1 MVNRLQS
8 GRSDMKITHIA
19 LWVDNLEEMKDFYLT
34 YFDVTCSS
42 KYTNPIKK
50 FTSYFISFKEKG
62 CSIELMNKP
71 DITENNGS
79 RGKRKGWAHLA
90 ISVGSREKVD
100 EMTERF
106 RLDGFKI
113 EGEPRITGDGFYE
126 SVILDPEGN
135 FIEITE

>member
-1 MVNRLQS
+1 MENRLLN
-8 GRSDMKITHIA
+8 GRNDMRIAHIA
-19 LWVDNLEEMKDFYLT
+19 LWVDNLEEMRKFYLT
-34 YFDVTCSS
+34 YFDVTCSP

-50 FTSYFISFKEKG
+50 FSSYFISFKNEG

-71 DITENNGS
+71 DIAENNES
-79 RGKRKGWAHLA
+79 RGNRKGWAHLA
-90 ISVGSREKVD
+90 ISIGSREKVD